1 MQYETERV
9 FGRAIAGVLDT
20 AGIKLSACSMKL
32 GACLIE
38 QLLGT
43 ASVKLRACS
52 MKLSACLV
60 EQLLGYWILLVS
72 N

>member
-20 AGIKLSACSMKL
+20 SGIKLSACSMKL
-32 GACLIE
+32 GACLVE

-43 ASVKLRACS
+43 GPTGIKLSACS
-52 MKLSACLV
+52 MKLGVCLA
-60 EQLLGYWILLVS
+60 EQLLVTGYCWY
-72 N
+72 

>member
-1 MQYETERV
+1 MQYEIGRV

-32 GACLIE
+32 GACLVE

-43 ASVKLRACS
+43 
-52 MKLSACLV
+52 
-60 EQLLGYWILLVS
+60 GYC
-72 N
+72 

>member
-1 MQYETERV
+1 MQYEIGRV

-32 GACLIE
+32 GACLAE

-43 ASVKLRACS
+43 
-52 MKLSACLV
+52 
-60 EQLLGYWILLVS
+60 GYCGY
-72 N
+72 